1 MFVAFPST
9 ALMELAVS
17 LQLSEAPA
25 KLLSSNIDEV
35 VPVAI
40 ETSITSPSQ
49 IASQPPQ
56 SVPEP
61 SSILLLGAA
70 ISLLRLSGVAND
82 SRLC

>member
-1 MFVAFPST
+1 
-9 ALMELAVS
+9 
-17 LQLSEAPA
+17 
-25 KLLSSNIDEV
+25 V

-40 ETSITSPSQ
+40 ETSITAPSQ